1 MRSIL
6 GPNPVMKKAYNTSGA
21 RELPNNAFSLQ
32 FRETALYEP
41 ARLIAIEL
49 VNWRLWFKVL
59 SIKIAVS

>member
-1 MRSIL
+1 
-6 GPNPVMKKAYNTSGA
+6 MKKAYNTSGA